1 MAMKIRFLPLFFL
14 LSCTGLFAQDPLRE
28 PIPATGPST
37 YQLAQI
43 HRKYGMFIHFGINT
57 FWDQEWT
64 DGSKP
69 PSSYRPAQVDADQ
82 WVATA
87 KQAGMKYVI
96 LVTKH
101 VDGFCLWDSKYT
113 DYDVAASGNK
123 TNVVE
128 AVARAC
134 KKYGIRLGLYYSLWD
149 RHQNSDLKDTSL
161 DKAYNEYIVH
171 QIGELLDI
179 TGKYTKIVEL
189 WLDAGWEKKNTR
201 WPIAEIYRTV
211 KKASPECQ
219 VGVNWPIGTPSNP
232 DPDSAFL
239 LPTRQKEGYPI
250 RYFPSDFRTGDPY
263 LPANP
268 DPKLF
273 SHEGKEYYMP
283 WETTV
288 CLSQKWFYN
297 TKDTVYRSLPELLE
311 LYNIAT
317 AQDNILILDLP
328 PNREGRLREK
338 DRQLIFTLGRLIVE
352 TSDPEKPGPASPASG
367 SSGSPPPGTTVS
379 GPTAPAP
386 SSSAENGLP

>member
-1 MAMKIRFLPLFFL
+1 MKKNSWFLPLAL
-14 LSCTGLFAQDPLRE
+14 LLGNTLLIAQDPLKE
-28 PIPATGPST
+28 PISSKKPSI

-57 FWDQEWT
+57 FYDQEWT

-69 PSSYRPAQVDADQ
+69 PSSYKPLSVDADQ
-82 WVATA
+82 WISTA

-113 DYDVAASGNK
+113 DYDVASSGNK

-149 RHQNSDLKDTSL
+149 RHQNADLKDSSL
-161 DKAYNEYIVH
+161 DNAYNKYILG
-171 QIGELLDI
+171 QIRELIGI
-179 TGKYTKIVEL
+179 TNKYTGVVEL
-189 WLDAGWEKKNTR
+189 WLDAGWEKKRNR
-201 WPIAEIYRTV
+201 WPIAEIYATV
-211 KKASPECQ
+211 KSMAPQCQ
-219 VGVNWPIGTPSNP
+219 VGVNWSIGTPENP

-239 LPTRQKEGYPI
+239 LPTRQKTGYPI
-250 RYFPSDFRTGDPY
+250 RYFPSDFRMGDPY
-263 LPANP
+263 FPADP

-273 SHEGKEYYMP
+273 THDGKEYYMP

-288 CLSQKWFYN
+288 CISQKWFYN
-297 TKDTVYRSLPELLE
+297 TKDTIYRSLPELVQI
-311 LYNIAT
+311 YRKAT

-328 PNREGRLREK
+328 PDRQGRLREK
-338 DRQLIFTLGRLIVE
+338 DRQLVFALRKEI
-352 TSDPEKPGPASPASG
+352 DPAWGSG
-367 SSGSPPPGTTVS
+367 K
-379 GPTAPAP
+379 
-386 SSSAENGLP
+386 NGLP